1 MKHIP
6 STHTDFVIE
15 REFAATP
22 ESVFQAWADPG
33 ETPLVRLSC
42 RAHHRVPCGLPTARA

>member
-6 STHTDFVIE
+6 STTTDFVIE

-22 ESVFQAWADPG
+22 EAVFHAWAADHVIDAG
-33 ETPLVRLSC
+33 MKLRLT
-42 RAHHRVPCGLPTARA
+42 G